1 MAKKVVIIEKD
12 EDILEV
18 LSYIL
23 IEAGYL
29 VACFQTNS
37 IVIEQIAKEKPDLI
51 LLDVINVS
59 SEGTALCQAIKED
72 RVLEQVPVVA
82 LSTHL
87 KPQLIK
93 EICADEV
100 MKKPFDIDELLQV
113 VENHLQAHA

>member
-12 EDILEV
+12 DDIMEV

-23 IEAGYL
+23 LEAGYA
-29 VACFQTNS
+29 VACIQISN
-37 IVIEQIAKEKPDLI
+37 IIIENIIKEKPDLI

-59 SEGTALCQAIKED
+59 DEGTALCQGIK
-72 RVLEQVPVVA
+72 RNSLLAQVPVVA

-87 KPQLIK
+87 KPQLVK
-93 EICADEV
+93 KVCADEV

-113 VENHLQAHA
+113 VESHIEAHA